1 MPLALNP
8 SRRAWLLT
16 LSLAAMSGI
25 AAAASDAAPKIDA
38 PNVVPIT
45 PRLISA
51 GQPTAAA
58 LGKLGAQGF
67 GAVIYLAPPTS
78 SDAVK
83 GEAEIVRR
91 QGLQFTNIPIE
102 FNKPG
107 PQDFA
112 DFEKAMAAAGDRKVL
127 VHCQVNMR
135 GSSMVFLHRVITG
148 KEDPE
153 VAYASVTKVWAPSG
167 VWREFI
173 VNTLRAHDVDFE
185 PY

>member
-1 MPLALNP
+1 MPPSFPSPRRTWLLALG
-8 SRRAWLLT
+8 
-16 LSLAAMSGI
+16 LAALSG
-25 AAAASDAAPKIDA
+25 AAAAADAAPSLDA

-45 PRLISA
+45 PRLVSA

-107 PQDFA
+107 AQDFA

-135 GSSMVFLHRVITG
+135 GSSMVFLHRAITG

-173 VNTLRAHDVDFE
+173 VNTLRAHNVDFE